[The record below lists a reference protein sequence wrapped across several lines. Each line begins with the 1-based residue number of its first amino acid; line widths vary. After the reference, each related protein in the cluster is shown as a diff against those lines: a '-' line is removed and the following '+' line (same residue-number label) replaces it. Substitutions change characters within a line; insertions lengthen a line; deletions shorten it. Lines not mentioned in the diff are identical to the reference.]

1 MLVNK
6 NINPLFTN
14 SFQNH
19 IIRSRGDNMTIDTK
33 DILNS
38 ILASISRI
46 DYIKPD
52 EIPGIDLY
60 MDQVTTF
67 MENHLSSSKR
77 HPEDKVLT
85 KTMINNYA
93 KNHLLPPPV
102 KKKYSREHILML
114 TFIYYFKNIM
124 SINDIQVLLGPIAEE
139 FFPGNGSLKLQE
151 VYQEIM
157 DLELEQIEPLIKDV
171 TKKFNKARSSFSN
184 ADEKEQDF
192 LQKFA
197 FICMLSFDVYVKKQ
211 VIENLIDQ
219 MATQESPKTQE

>member
-1 MLVNK
+1 
-6 NINPLFTN
+6 
-14 SFQNH
+14 
-19 IIRSRGDNMTIDTK
+19 MTIDTK

-139 FFPGNGSLKLQE
+139 FFRE
-151 VYQEIM
+151 TAV
-157 DLELEQIEPLIKDV
+157 
-171 TKKFNKARSSFSN
+171 
-184 ADEKEQDF
+184 
-192 LQKFA
+192 
-197 FICMLSFDVYVKKQ
+197 
-211 VIENLIDQ
+211 
-219 MATQESPKTQE
+219 

>member
-1 MLVNK
+1 
-6 NINPLFTN
+6 
-14 SFQNH
+14 
-19 IIRSRGDNMTIDTK
+19 MTIDTK

-157 DLELEQIEPLIKDV
+157 DLELERIEPLIKDV

-219 MATQESPKTQE
+219 MATQDSSKNQD

>member
-1 MLVNK
+1 
-6 NINPLFTN
+6 
-14 SFQNH
+14 
-19 IIRSRGDNMTIDTK
+19 MTIDTK

-211 VIENLIDQ
+211 VIVNLIDQ
-219 MATQESPKTQE
+219 MATQDSSKNQD